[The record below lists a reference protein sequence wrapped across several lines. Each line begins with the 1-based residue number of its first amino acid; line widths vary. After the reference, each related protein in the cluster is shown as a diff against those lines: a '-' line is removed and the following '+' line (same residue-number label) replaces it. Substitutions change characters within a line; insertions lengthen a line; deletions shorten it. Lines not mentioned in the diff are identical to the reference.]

1 MPEGHKTH
9 HLARQH
15 RSLLVDT
22 SPIISSPQ
30 GRFTADARKVSRRRI
45 ETIEA
50 VGKQLFYHFEGNR
63 IVQIH
68 LGRYGSFQQQASPPA
83 KPVGQVRMRVRTNDV
98 TIDLRGPT
106 RCRVIDTDLHQEI
119 IDSLGPDP
127 LGGGRSLDV
136 FKALAA
142 SPKPIAALLLDQS
155 IVAGIGNILR
165 AEILFEIGMAPSLPG
180 CDLTA
185 EQFRQLWKSTVA
197 MMKKSLRY
205 GQIISVTAKE
215 AGKPLTRLG
224 RNERFRV
231 YGCDMCPACGTK
243 IAVENFAS
251 RKLYYCP
258 SCQSP

>member
-9 HLARQH
+9 HLANQH
-15 RSLLVDT
+15 RSLLTDT
-22 SPIISSPQ
+22 APVITSPQ
-30 GRFTADARKVSRRRI
+30 GRFASDARKVSRRTI
-45 ETIEA
+45 ESIEA

-63 IVQIH
+63 IVQVH
-68 LGRYGSFQQQASPPA
+68 LGRYGSFQQQTSPPA
-83 KPVGQVRMRVRTNDV
+83 KPVGQVRMRVRTDDV

-106 RCRVIDTDLHQEI
+106 RCRVIHPDLHQEI

-127 LGGGRSLDV
+127 LAGGQPKPV
-136 FKALAA
+136 FQALSA

-155 IVAGIGNILR
+155 IIAGIGNILR

-180 CDLTA
+180 CDLTPT
-185 EQFRQLWKSTVA
+185 QLRQLWKSTVA

-215 AGKPLTRLG
+215 AGKPLTKLG
-224 RNERFRV
+224 RKERFRV
-231 YGCDMCPACGTK
+231 YGCEHCPRCGHT
-243 IAVENFAS
+243 IATENFAS

-258 SCQSP
+258 SCQAN